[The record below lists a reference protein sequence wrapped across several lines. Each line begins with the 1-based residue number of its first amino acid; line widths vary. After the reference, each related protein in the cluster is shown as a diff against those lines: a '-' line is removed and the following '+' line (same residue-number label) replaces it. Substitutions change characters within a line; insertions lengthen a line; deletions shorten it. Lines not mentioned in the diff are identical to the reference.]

1 MTRQQ
6 QITAALSAG
15 GALHALTECKSF
27 LVYELVYN
35 AERGKFDKKPR
46 HPSQWGQRDQLLS
59 AEQALAI
66 VAAKPDPDSWGV
78 GFAIHP
84 DEPFFCIDLDNSF
97 DPASKQWSTDTLA
110 VLGMLPGAAMELSTN
125 GKGCHFFGRSAAVPH
140 MEKPQGGRIEIYGYG
155 SARHFMA
162 LTGNMVP
169 VEGCSADT
177 DCTVGFMQLV
187 DHFAPTVGAGLR
199 SEVFDVDLTLD
210 QPDEKWHGPESDED
224 LLALMIKEKP
234 KLVPHFDLN
243 SPAPLSDKATFK
255 QLFEGDGDVLGRIWP
270 PTGGGEWDGSN
281 ADLALCNKLAFY
293 TGKNPARMLR
303 FWHASACWR
312 EKLDTREDL
321 WVRAISKAIA
331 GCEKVMGEDRVAP
344 VIEAP
349 PQFLEDGDAEVID
362 SREVKQVEGYQ
373 FWPLD
378 RVAAGFANCTYVR
391 SMDRIL
397 MANGEFYDQSQMN
410 GRYGGIEFA
419 VDRQQKVVKKAWDA
433 FLQNRSLQ
441 FPQADRIC
449 FRPDRPPH
457 DILVREGLSEVNTYI
472 PVKTAKTAGDPAPF
486 LQHLAIMLPVE
497 RDRRILL
504 TWMAALVQNIGV
516 KFRWAPVLQGAEGNG
531 KSMLLGI
538 LRKCIGS
545 RYYHAAQA
553 ADIGNKFNDW
563 IVGKLLIG
571 VDELNAA
578 GDKKVDMLSA
588 LLPMITEKELGVQG
602 KGKDAVTATVC
613 ANFFFTTNVRAAL
626 GQSVSSRRYAL
637 FYTAQQTPD
646 DVAVA
651 GLDGRF
657 FNDYNAWL
665 NAGGYSIVNHFLDNY
680 ALDEE
685 FNPAGLCVRA
695 PHTSSFVEA
704 VGESL
709 GRVEQ
714 EVLNAIAEESIGFV
728 EPWVSGHFL
737 QQLLEKHKLE
747 GRVARNRRRELMQ
760 TLGYDWHPA
769 LKDGRTDNAV
779 KPDNCKS
786 ILYVK
791 KGHPINELKSR
802 SEVVKR
808 YTESQ
813 ASPQLFE
820 KLA

>member
-1 MTRQQ
+1 MTRQE
-6 QITAALSAG
+6 QITSALAEG

-35 AERGKFDKKPR
+35 PEHQKYDKKPR
-46 HPSQWGQRDQLLS
+46 HPFQWGQRDQLLS
-59 AEQALAI
+59 AVEALAI
-66 VAAKPDPDSWGV
+66 IDAKPNPEFWGV

-84 DEPFFCIDLDNSF
+84 DEPFFCVDLDNSF
-97 DPASKQWSTDTLA
+97 DPATDQWSADTLA

-125 GKGCHFFGRSAAVPH
+125 GKGCHFFGRSAPWPH
-140 MEKPQGGRIEIYGYG
+140 KEKPQGSRIEIYGFG
-155 SARHFMA
+155 SSRHFMA

-169 VEGCSADT
+169 VPGCSADT
-177 DCTVGFMQLV
+177 DCSFGLLEVIQ
-187 DHFAPTVGAGLR
+187 HFAPTGSDTAG
-199 SEVFDVDLTLD
+199 SEAFDVDLALNQAD
-210 QPDEKWHGPESDED
+210 PKWQGPTEDDD
-224 LLALMIKEKP
+224 LLQLMLKERP

-255 QLFEGDGDVLGRIWP
+255 QLFTGDAEVLGRLWP
-270 PTGGGEWDGSN
+270 TQGEGEWDGSG

-303 FWHASACWR
+303 FWMASECWR
-312 EKLDTREDL
+312 PKLDSREDL
-321 WVRAISKAIA
+321 WARAISKAIS
-331 GCEKVMGEDRVAP
+331 GCEKVMGEDKILP
-344 VIEAP
+344 VINP
-349 PQFLEDGDAEVID
+349 PPEFLEDAQEQETETRAV
-362 SREVKQVEGYQ
+362 ELVEGYQ

-391 SMDRIL
+391 SMDKVF

-410 GRYGGIEFA
+410 NRYGGIEFA
-419 VDRQQKVVKKAWDA
+419 IDRSQTVTKKPWDA
-433 FLQNRSLQ
+433 FLQNKSLK

-449 FRPDRPPH
+449 FRPDLPPH
-457 DILVREGLSEVNTYI
+457 ELIKREGLIEVNTYI
-472 PVKTAKTAGDPAPF
+472 PVKTARQAGDASPF
-486 LQHLAIMLPVE
+486 LRHLAILLPVE
-497 RDRRILL
+497 RDQRILL
-504 TWMAALVQNIGV
+504 TWMASLVQNVGV

-553 ADIGNKFNDW
+553 SDIGNKFNDW

-571 VDELNAA
+571 VDELNAS
-578 GDKKVDMLSA
+578 GEKKMDILSA
-588 LLPMITEKELGVQG
+588 LLPMITERELGVQG
-602 KGKDAVTATVC
+602 KGKDAVTASVC
-613 ANFFFTTNVRAAL
+613 ANFFFTTNIRAAL

-637 FYTAQQTPD
+637 FYTAQQTPE
-646 DVAVA
+646 DVIAA
-651 GLDGRF
+651 GLDGQF
-657 FNDYNAWL
+657 FTDYNKWL
-665 NAGGYSIVNHFLDNY
+665 NSGGYGIINEFLSTY
-680 ALDEE
+680 ELDAE
-685 FNPAGLCVRA
+685 FNPAGNCVRA

-714 EVLNAIAEESIGFV
+714 EVLNAIAEESIGFI
-728 EPWVSGHFL
+728 EPWISGHYL

-769 LKDGRTDNAV
+769 LKDGRTDNKV
-779 KPDNCKS
+779 NPDGCKS

-802 SEVVKR
+802 SEVARR
-808 YTESQ
+808 YTDSQ
-813 ASPQLFE
+813 VTILGIE
-820 KLA
+820 KSA

>member
-1 MTRQQ
+1 MTSQQ
-6 QITAALSAG
+6 KIASALAEG

-27 LVYELVYN
+27 LVYELSWN
-35 AERGKFDKKPR
+35 PERNKFDKKPR
-46 HPSQWGQRDQLLS
+46 HPFQWGQRDQLLS
-59 AEQALAI
+59 ADQAVAI
-66 VAAKPDPDSWGV
+66 VVGKPNPDYWGV
-78 GFAIHP
+78 GFAMHP
-84 DEPFFCIDLDNSF
+84 DEPFFCIDLDDSF
-97 DPASKQWSTDTLA
+97 DPATGVWSADTATVLA
-110 VLGMLPGAAMELSTN
+110 MLPGAAMELSTN
-125 GKGCHFFGRSAAVPH
+125 GKGCHFFGRSASVAH
-140 MEKPQGGRIEIYGYG
+140 SEKPQGKRIEIYGYG

-169 VEGCSADT
+169 VPGCSADT

-187 DHFAPTVGAGLR
+187 DHFAADPALSTR
-199 SEVFDVDLTLD
+199 SEAFDVDLTLD
-210 QPDEKWHGPESDED
+210 APDPKWHGPAADED
-224 LLALMIKEKP
+224 LLALMLREKA
-234 KLVPHFDLN
+234 KLVPHFDFTT
-243 SPAPLSDKATFK
+243 PAPLSDKATFK

-270 PTGGGEWDGSN
+270 PTGDGAWDGSN

-312 EKLDTREDL
+312 EKLDSREDL
-321 WVRAISKAIA
+321 WSRAISKAIA
-331 GCEKVMGEDRVAP
+331 GCEKVLGEDRVAP
-344 VIEAP
+344 TIELP
-349 PQFLEDGDAEVID
+349 PEFLEDGSEEEPENRSVRI
-362 SREVKQVEGYQ
+362 VEGYQ

-378 RVAAGFANCTYVR
+378 KVAEGFANCTYVR
-391 SMDRIL
+391 SMDKVF
-397 MANGEFYDQSQMN
+397 MANGEFYDASQLN
-410 GRYGGIEFA
+410 NRYGGIEFA
-419 VDRQQKVVKKAWDA
+419 VDLQQKVVKKAWEA
-433 FLQNRSLQ
+433 LLQNRSLQ
-441 FPQADRIC
+441 FPQADRTC

-457 DILVREGLSEVNTYI
+457 EILKREGLSEVNTYI
-472 PVKTAKTAGDPAPF
+472 PVKTPKLEGDVTPF
-486 LQHLAIMLPVE
+486 LQHLAILLPVE
-497 RDRRILL
+497 RDQRILL
-504 TWMAALVQNIGV
+504 TWMAALVQNVGV

-578 GDKKVDMLSA
+578 GEKKVDLLSA

-637 FYTAQQTPD
+637 FYTAQQTPE
-646 DVAVA
+646 DVSAA

-657 FNDYNAWL
+657 FTDYNKWL
-665 NAGGYSIVNHFLDNY
+665 NGGGYGLINGFLSSY

-695 PHTSSFVEA
+695 PHTSSFIEA
-704 VGESL
+704 VGESM

-714 EVLNAIAEESIGFV
+714 EILNAIAEEAMGFV
-728 EPWVSGHFL
+728 EPWVSGHYL

-769 LKDGRTDNAV
+769 LKDGRSDNAV
-779 KPDNCKS
+779 KPDGCKS

-802 SEVVKR
+802 SDVAKR
-808 YTESQ
+808 YSESQ
-813 ASPQLFE
+813 SDHQLLE
-820 KLA
+820 KRA